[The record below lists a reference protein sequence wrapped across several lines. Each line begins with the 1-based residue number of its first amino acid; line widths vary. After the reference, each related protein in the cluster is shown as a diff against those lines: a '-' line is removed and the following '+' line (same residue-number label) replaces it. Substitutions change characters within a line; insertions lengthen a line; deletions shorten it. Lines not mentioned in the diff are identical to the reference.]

1 MLYNIGTTIAA
12 VIIIAS
18 TISIVGLLVA
28 AIQIIIKKIKNK
40 NES

>member
-18 TISIVGLLVA
+18 TISIVGLVIA
-28 AIQIIIKKIKNK
+28 AIQIIIKKFKNR
-40 NES
+40 